1 MFIEHNYEPGDFI
14 YFKLYPPRVGKE
26 FTQGHTTI
34 KWQNQTSGAD
44 AKVCILSV
52 TLITVSIHYF
62 NPNKTLGYFSDEETK
77 ALRN

>member
-34 KWQNQTSGAD
+34 K
-44 AKVCILSV
+44 
-52 TLITVSIHYF
+52 
-62 NPNKTLGYFSDEETK
+62 
-77 ALRN
+77 